1 MTTMASIT
9 IQTAP
14 RNVDDLAQIGRFQ
27 LRRLADQLGL
37 CADEPSKQAFMGM
50 SSPTQAQAV
59 LAKLLEHDKGG
70 ANGTPANGA
79 VHAPAQAQAPAAP
92 QTPPAQAAPETAA
105 PAAAPRRQP
114 KTVSDP
120 GTGGDA
126 AAQVVESLQGV
137 ASQLGALI
145 QKFDQVAKSSD
156 AAGASSE
163 QVKGQVNA
171 LIAELGKLNPYLQN
185 LSEAMK
191 GVVQMQ
197 CVVTTL
203 NLMLAEQVLGAP
215 RDEVLQAAIADAPGV
230 QKLLQATQGK

>member
-1 MTTMASIT
+1 MTTMASVT
-9 IQTAP
+9 LQTAP
-14 RNVDDLAQIGRFQ
+14 RNVDELSQIGRFQ

-50 SSPTQAQAV
+50 SSPVQAQAV
-59 LAKLLEHDKGG
+59 LTKLLEHDKGG
-70 ANGTPANGA
+70 ANGAPANGA
-79 VHAPAQAQAPAAP
+79 VAQAQAPAAP
-92 QTPPAQAAPETAA
+92 QTPPAQAQAA
-105 PAAAPRRQP
+105 PAETPKRQP
-114 KTVSDP
+114 KTASDP
-120 GTGGDA
+120 GTAAQGQVDA
-126 AAQVVESLQGV
+126 ATQVVEALQGV
-137 ASQLGALI
+137 AGKLGDLI
-145 QKFDQVAKSSD
+145 QKFDRVAKSSD
-156 AAGASSE
+156 AAGISSE

-171 LIAELGKLNPYLQN
+171 LIAELGKLNPYLQS